1 MVKLFISYE
10 IMLQKKSCIFVNAAG
25 RIRTYAKFSQ
35 VGNLGTSVSQCSP
48 ANAIAR
54 LEAVADFRFVFISL
68 NICYG
73 VTTPSTININTSKT
87 QLRGHPGL
95 NRGPLDLQ
103 SNALPLSYT
112 PVIQIRLRLFPATYL
127 SFFYQHIPYLPSY
140 SSLLWQIGISVDI
153 LTTPDYL

>member
-112 PVIQIRLRLFPATYL
+112 PVIQIRLRLFPPTYL

>member
-1 MVKLFISYE
+1 MVQLFISYE

-112 PVIQIRLRLFPATYL
+112 P
-127 SFFYQHIPYLPSY
+127 H
-140 SSLLWQIGISVDI
+140 
-153 LTTPDYL
+153 